1 MERLR
6 TVVMGNSDYEISLA
20 TPNDV
25 PAILNLQAQN
35 LRSNGGALSVRFSGE
50 WFEKA
55 IAEMPIVVAHVDG
68 NVVGYVVSTP
78 LTAQAHEPIIQAM
91 LRAYPGSTGPYNY
104 GSIYVAENHRGRGLA
119 VAMFK
124 ESRGQLPGREGCT
137 FIRADNAISRKVHI
151 KMGMQEV
158 AEFSVNDNAYIV
170 VAYQG

>member
-55 IAEMPIVVAHVDG
+55 IAEMPIVVAHMDG

-119 VAMFK
+119 VAMF
-124 ESRGQLPGREGCT
+124 
-137 FIRADNAISRKVHI
+137 
-151 KMGMQEV
+151 
-158 AEFSVNDNAYIV
+158 
-170 VAYQG
+170 